1 MQVRFLPG
9 AQMKKRQ
16 AYFDNASTT
25 PLDGRVLRA
34 MMPYLKGDYGNPS
47 NLYETG
53 RCARKAIVRASE
65 QIAATLHCRADEII
79 FTGSATE
86 ADNLAI
92 LGAARAHREHGNRI
106 IISSLEHKGIMA
118 VCAALEKEG
127 YEIIKLPVGKDGMVD
142 PEDVR
147 KNLNDKT
154 IIVSVTM
161 ADSETGTLQPI
172 REIAE
177 VVKEE
182 KQRSK
187 EAKSK
192 EEAHAHN
199 NSSAATQDER
209 KLFRH
214 ERSDMRKSVPVVVG
228 GAVQN
233 GSAYPLFHT
242 DASQAAAYADIDVN
256 KLGVDLMTLSAH
268 KLRGPKGIGA
278 LYVRRGVRLNPII
291 FGGGQ
296 QGKLRSGTENVPAIV
311 GFGEAMELNE
321 FYKKKGSA
329 HVKKLRDALQKGI
342 FTLIKKVVLNGHLTK
357 RLPNFLNI
365 SILDIEGES
374 LLLELD
380 EHGIMINTGSAC
392 NSESLEPSY
401 VLTALGN
408 PYEFVHGS
416 IRFSLGKD
424 TTMSDVNYVLKYLP
438 RIVERLRRISPLDLS
453 KDEKKMMSDP
463 RAFIGNQTPHFLR
476 KKSKIK
482 TQNDNHEIT
491 NSKH

>member
-1 MQVRFLPG
+1 
-9 AQMKKRQ
+9 MKKRQ

-25 PLDGRVLRA
+25 HLDGRVLRA
-34 MMPYLKGDYGNPS
+34 MMPYLTEDYGNPS

-53 RCARKAIVRASE
+53 RCAKKAIARAGE
-65 QIAATLHCRADEII
+65 QIATALHCRLDEII

-92 LGAARAHREHGNRI
+92 LGAARAHKEHGNRI

-118 VCAALEKEG
+118 VCTALEKEG
-127 YEIIKLPVGKDGMVD
+127 FEIIKLPVGKDGVVN
-142 PEDVR
+142 PEEVR
-147 KNLNDKT
+147 KNINDKT
-154 IIVSVTM
+154 IIVSITM
-161 ADSETGTLQPI
+161 ADSETGTLQLI
-172 REIAE
+172 QKIAE
-177 VVKEE
+177 VIEECKRQKAKGKSESQKEKVE
-182 KQRSK
+182 NEEVTSGANQESEAAFGVRLARQRGIFQQENIRAAESLG
-187 EAKSK
+187 SRSL
-192 EEAHAHN
+192 N
-199 NSSAATQDER
+199 NA
-209 KLFRH
+209 
-214 ERSDMRKSVPVVVG
+214 PVTVG
-228 GAVQN
+228 GAVKRS
-233 GSAYPLFHT
+233 GVTCPLFHT
-242 DASQAAAYADIDVN
+242 DASQAAAYADINVE
-256 KLGVDLMTLSAH
+256 KLGVDLLTLSAH

-278 LYVRRGVRLNPII
+278 LYVRRGLKLSPII
-291 FGGGQ
+291 YGGGQ
-296 QGKLRSGTENVPAIV
+296 QGRLRSGTENVPAIV
-311 GFGEAMELNE
+311 GFGKAMELNE
-321 FYKKKGSA
+321 IYKKKGSA

-342 FTLIKKVVLNGHLTK
+342 FTSIKKVVLNGHTTK

-438 RIVERLRRISPLDLS
+438 KIVERLRKISPLELS
-453 KDEKKMMSDP
+453 PDEKKVMSDP
-463 RAFIGNQTPHFLR
+463 R
-476 KKSKIK
+476 
-482 TQNDNHEIT
+482 
-491 NSKH
+491 

>member
-1 MQVRFLPG
+1 
-9 AQMKKRQ
+9 MKKRQ

-34 MMPYLKGDYGNPS
+34 MMPYLTDDYGNPS

-53 RCARKAIVRASE
+53 RCAKKAIARTGE
-65 QIAATLHCRADEII
+65 QIADTLHCRHDEIV

-92 LGAARAHREHGNRI
+92 AGAARAHKEYGNRI

-118 VCAALEKEG
+118 VCTALEKEG
-127 YEIIKLPVGKDGMVD
+127 FEIIKLPVGKDGMVS
-142 PEDVR
+142 PEEVR

-154 IIVSVTM
+154 IIVSITM

-172 REIAE
+172 GEIAK
-177 VVKEE
+177 VI
-182 KQRSK
+182 
-187 EAKSK
+187 KS
-192 EEAHAHN
+192 A
-199 NSSAATQDER
+199 
-209 KLFRH
+209 
-214 ERSDMRKSVPVVVG
+214 PVVVG
-228 GAVQN
+228 GAVKH
-233 GSAYPLFHT
+233 GGITYPLFHT
-242 DASQAAAYADIDVN
+242 DASQAAAYAGIDVE

-278 LYVRRGVRLNPII
+278 LYVRRGVKLSPII
-291 FGGGQ
+291 YGGGQ
-296 QGKLRSGTENVPAIV
+296 QGRLRSGTENVPAIV
-311 GFGEAMELNE
+311 GFGKAMELNE
-321 FYKKKGSA
+321 IYKKKGSA

-342 FTLIKKVVLNGHLTK
+342 FTSIKKVVLNGHPTK

-424 TTMSDVNYVLKYLP
+424 TTMSDVNYVLKHLP
-438 RIVERLRRISPLDLS
+438 KIVERLRKISPLELS
-453 KDEKKMMSDP
+453 IDERKVMSDP

-476 KKSKIK
+476 GKKVQAK
-482 TQNDNHEIT
+482 Q
-491 NSKH
+491 